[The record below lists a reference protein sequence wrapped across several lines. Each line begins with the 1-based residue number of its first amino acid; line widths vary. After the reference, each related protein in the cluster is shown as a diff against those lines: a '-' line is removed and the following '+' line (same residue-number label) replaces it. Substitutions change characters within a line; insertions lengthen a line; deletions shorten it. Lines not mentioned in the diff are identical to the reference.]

1 MLRLQSSSAVLPIS
15 RLSSIT
21 AFNTITT
28 PTRSMSTDGTV
39 RPPHGGRVADA
50 PDEIKH
56 QAELKPSHA
65 FLFPLGYKD
74 AAYQWV
80 CNPTYLRSG
89 N

>member
-1 MLRLQSSSAVLPIS
+1 
-15 RLSSIT
+15 
-21 AFNTITT
+21 
-28 PTRSMSTDGTV
+28 MSTDGTV

-50 PDEIKH
+50 PEEIKH

-80 CNPTYLRSG
+80 CDQT
-89 N
+89 

>member
-1 MLRLQSSSAVLPIS
+1 
-15 RLSSIT
+15 
-21 AFNTITT
+21 
-28 PTRSMSTDGTV
+28 MSTDGTV

-80 CNPTYLRSG
+80 CNPIYLRSG

>member
-1 MLRLQSSSAVLPIS
+1 MLRLQPSSAVLPIS
-15 RLSSIT
+15 RLSSSIT
-21 AFNTITT
+21 AFNTTT

-50 PDEIKH
+50 PEEIK

-80 CNPTYLRSG
+80 CSPT
-89 N
+89 